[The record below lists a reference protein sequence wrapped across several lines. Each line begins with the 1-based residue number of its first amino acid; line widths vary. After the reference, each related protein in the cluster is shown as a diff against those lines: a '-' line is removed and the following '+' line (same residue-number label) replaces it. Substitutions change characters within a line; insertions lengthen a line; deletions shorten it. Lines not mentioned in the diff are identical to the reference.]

1 MVGKNFQAPSGVC
14 QGDNKLRQT
23 GFTNKDILFD
33 NNAPGK
39 NVLPILSSPFSL
51 LSIYQFLSVTLCL
64 FVPLC
69 VFVCLSYVIC
79 FILLS
84 MTFMKNIR
92 NWENAYLPLFSRKSL
107 DFSIPNIPALIFK
120 NNFLSALA
128 IFQRDDGTPCRF
140 LISGKTLGHSSS
152 TQTQ

>member
-51 LSIYQFLSVTLCL
+51 LSIYQFLSDFMSICSPLCL
-64 FVPLC
+64 
-69 VFVCLSYVIC
+69 CLSVLCYLFYIVI
-79 FILLS
+79 
-84 MTFMKNIR
+84 
-92 NWENAYLPLFSRKSL
+92 
-107 DFSIPNIPALIFK
+107 
-120 NNFLSALA
+120 
-128 IFQRDDGTPCRF
+128 DD
-140 LISGKTLGHSSS
+140 IYEKY
-152 TQTQ
+152 